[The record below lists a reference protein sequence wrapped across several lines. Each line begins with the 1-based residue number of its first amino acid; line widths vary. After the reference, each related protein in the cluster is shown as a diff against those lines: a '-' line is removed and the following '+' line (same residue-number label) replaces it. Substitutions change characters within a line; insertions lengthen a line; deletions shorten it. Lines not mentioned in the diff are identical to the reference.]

1 MPTEFDDKLES
12 YLDACKCSMHYAKLS
27 KFIDSH
33 TPLIYEYKPD
43 VVNPED
49 LKSSFKQAFNS
60 AAKAIAWVKMSTEKA
75 KHWSTI
81 HSSSNASSEAVV
93 VDTELCNVPTIID
106 TSLLDPLK
114 EYIKDKK
121 KGLNPAIPNIRDIH
135 TVDGYQ
141 QYLFKYCLEFI
152 KQDRLLKTVNGPLQ
166 LGLSGIINTV
176 STDKTIPIE
185 DYLDKNRFEH
195 LANILKKDEMS
206 KKCMD
211 DPIATTTK
219 YEGGRIVGARVY
231 ILKKKLEMLEDGDG
245 KVVSEATRSEMI
257 DALGT
262 VSSGRKIDMFQI
274 TQSEDGEESCVE
286 LAANE
291 HKKGNAEF
299 DIVIEQQAKNIVTNV
314 CIMSQLRKRFGV
326 DIGARSN
333 TNPLIMDVIIMDGG
347 KKCLR
352 AYLYSVAKTQDVFV
366 ASKVSNNYVVLPTT
380 LAELDEFII
389 QGSIYLLLNYSKYSI
404 TAANEI
410 VASTDKITKRRFEA
424 IMNDQVDADS
434 PKIFFSENKKPKA
447 S

>member
-1 MPTEFDDKLES
+1 MPCQQNL
-12 YLDACKCSMHYAKLS
+12 M
-27 KFIDSH
+27 
-33 TPLIYEYKPD
+33 YKPD

-49 LKSSFKQAFNS
+49 LKSSFKQVFNS

-75 KHWSTI
+75 KHWSAI

-121 KGLNPAIPNIRDIH
+121 KGLNPAIPNIRDVH

-152 KQDRLLKTVNGPLQ
+152 KQDRLLKTVNRPLQ

-206 KKCMD
+206 KKCMG
-211 DPIATTTK
+211 DPIATTTVKSVLSK

-257 DALGT
+257 DALAT
-262 VSSGRKIDMFQI
+262 VSSGRKIDMFLI

-291 HKKGNAEF
+291 HKNGNAEF

-314 CIMSQLRKRFGV
+314 CIMSQLRKWLGV
-326 DIGARSN
+326 DIGVGSN

-380 LAELDEFII
+380 LAELDEFIT
-389 QGSIYLLLNYSKYSI
+389 QGSIYLLLNYSKYII

-410 VASTDKITKRRFEA
+410 VASTDKSTKRRFEA
-424 IMNDQVDADS
+424 IMNYQFDPDS

>member
-1 MPTEFDDKLES
+1 MPCQQNL
-12 YLDACKCSMHYAKLS
+12 M
-27 KFIDSH
+27 
-33 TPLIYEYKPD
+33 YKPD

-49 LKSSFKQAFNS
+49 LKSSFKQVFNS

-75 KHWSTI
+75 KHWSAI

-121 KGLNPAIPNIRDIH
+121 KGLNPAIPNIRDVH

-206 KKCMD
+206 KKCMG
-211 DPIATTTK
+211 DPIATTTVKSVLSK

-257 DALGT
+257 DALAT
-262 VSSGRKIDMFQI
+262 VSSGRKIDMFLI

-291 HKKGNAEF
+291 HKNGNAEF

-314 CIMSQLRKRFGV
+314 CIMSQLRKWLGV
-326 DIGARSN
+326 DIGVGSN

-380 LAELDEFII
+380 LAELDEFIT
-389 QGSIYLLLNYSKYSI
+389 QGSIYLLLNYSKYII

-410 VASTDKITKRRFEA
+410 VASTDKSTKRRFEA
-424 IMNDQVDADS
+424 IMNYQFDPDS